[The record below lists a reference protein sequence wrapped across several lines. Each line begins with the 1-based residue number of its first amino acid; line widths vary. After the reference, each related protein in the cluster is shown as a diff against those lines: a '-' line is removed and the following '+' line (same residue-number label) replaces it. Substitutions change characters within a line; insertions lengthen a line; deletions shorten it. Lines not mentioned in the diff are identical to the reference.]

1 MVTQVWSHRALEL
14 LAERSIQPFE
24 YFSDLQRVFWLKL
37 HSSQSSSID
46 LYGELEHDLSVKLDN
61 DQVEKLEKFITLWGK
76 SKVSE
81 RFKIL
86 ESLDSTP

>member
-1 MVTQVWSHRALEL
+1 M
-14 LAERSIQPFE
+14 AERSIQPSE

-46 LYGELEHDLSVKLDN
+46 LYGELEHDLSLKFDN